1 MNKDIMTL
9 SNHLIYDSKLK
20 CGTETVAHMKL
31 EIPAA
36 SAGSRGL
43 HLVSQKNVNTPC
55 LGDHCWL
62 EEIVDPR

>member
-1 MNKDIMTL
+1 
-9 SNHLIYDSKLK
+9 
-20 CGTETVAHMKL
+20 L